1 MTAIASVP
9 PCLGRRWLGA
19 GLLGSALLL
28 AGCAVG
34 PVVPVYPGDG
44 AIVAQPY
51 TTYGTYGTYAPYG
64 YSYGVQPVYP
74 AVAPPP
80 VSVWIGGGST
90 WHSRPGYRP
99 PAPPPHWGDRPGR
112 PGPAPAPALPPARA
126 GTGPRRAGMGQ
137 SMALAMPGR
146 HLRGHSRSRAIGPR
160 CRAAGATGVKRSL
173 FDSFQRLPGK
183 G

>member
-9 PCLGRRWLGA
+9 PRLGRRWLGA

-51 TTYGTYGTYAPYG
+51 TTYGTYGTHAPYG

-90 WHSRPGYRP
+90 WHSGPGYRP

-112 PGPAPAPALPPARA
+112 PGPAPGPGWHRPPQGGHGPEHGPGDA
-126 GTGPRRAGMGQ
+126 GPPPPRPQ
-137 SMALAMPGR
+137 PQPQPGYR
-146 HLRGHSRSRAIGPR
+146 P
-160 CRAAGATGVKRSL
+160 T
-173 FDSFQRLPGK
+173 LPGSR
-183 G
+183 GNWR

>member
-1 MTAIASVP
+1 MNKQANALQGVLHDRYRLCAP
-9 PCLGRRWLGA
+9 RLGRRWLGA

-99 PAPPPHWGDRPGR
+99 PAPPPHWGNRPGR
-112 PGPAPAPALPPARA
+112 PGPAPGPGWHSPPQGGHGPEHGPGDA
-126 GTGPRRAGMGQ
+126 GPPPPRPQ
-137 SMALAMPGR
+137 PQPGYR
-146 HLRGHSRSRAIGPR
+146 P
-160 CRAAGATGVKRSL
+160 T
-173 FDSFQRLPGK
+173 LPGSR
-183 G
+183 GDWR